1 MTQGAHEDDERDAE
15 RLAQWLELVPTAP
28 PWLECRL
35 GVTLTGSPDDLVAL
49 WTAAMPLGA
58 FAAPVEPYEALP
70 AWARWPQISSPG
82 HVVGRKSAA
91 WVQILG
97 ALAAGRAGPRDGG
110 LSLSGQ

>member
-70 AWARWPQISSPG
+70 AWARWPQTPHRGTWSVASPPRGWRSS
-82 HVVGRKSAA
+82 VR
-91 WVQILG
+91 WR
-97 ALAAGRAGPRDGG
+97 LAALVRETAG
-110 LSLSGQ
+110 